1 MRKLV
6 YIWRTH
12 HWLCNSGLVIS
23 FLCCNT
29 PVNGGGG
36 EYMNNQKYA
45 HTLLMGISIF
55 CTHENTVIQ
64 YMNTVK
70 QPVMKEPRLTE
81 SGLSSKM
88 INDLA

>member
-1 MRKLV
+1 M
-6 YIWRTH
+6 
-12 HWLCNSGLVIS
+12 
-23 FLCCNT
+23 
-29 PVNGGGG
+29 NGGGG

-70 QPVMKEPRLTE
+70 QPVMKEPRLTK
-81 SGLSSKM
+81 SGLSSKLLKLNF
-88 INDLA
+88 INIFICENCGGWWYDQNLD